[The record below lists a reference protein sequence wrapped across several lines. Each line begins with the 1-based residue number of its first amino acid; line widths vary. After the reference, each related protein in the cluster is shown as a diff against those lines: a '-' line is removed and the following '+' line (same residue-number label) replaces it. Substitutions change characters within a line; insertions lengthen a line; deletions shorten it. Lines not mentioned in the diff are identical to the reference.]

1 MGDWMGADFPGHPT
15 SGRRV
20 MDTST
25 YYIKYLGAGLQR
37 EMPLLIITVCWPPT
51 PARHRPTQNPC
62 RWPARHAYKH

>member
-1 MGDWMGADFPGHPT
+1 
-15 SGRRV
+15 